1 MLLFATMYLK
11 VSFRSQFNTPA
22 YGVRKRSRMF
32 AKVRTATAC
41 VSRLRSLLL
50 LTPALC
56 EIQPYQHLIDGY
68 QLLKTH
74 PAAAA
79 AQLKLDGG
87 ECGAAEHT
95 DVTMQIYVDRF
106 HPLDQNAKTWGLDGF
121 VRAWWTDLRLRYR
134 REDNATCASMVPEDF
149 HLSRDETRRI
159 WRPDLYWEDVV
170 DVKLPAL
177 EMGYTDGA
185 GEMMSVSPDGTVFW
199 SRQARFTLSCQM
211 DMALLP
217 FDSQQCSHMA
227 GLYSQKADH
236 VQLRWKPEAEAI
248 ANRNSRS
255 NCISGWVVTA
265 HAQEDVVQSFSSGNY
280 TYAKATLTFTRQ
292 PKSFL
297 LNHFMQSAVMVI
309 ISWLGFLIDP
319 EATPARVALGII
331 TVMVVLQ
338 NYIALSSELPAPD
351 DDHWTWLG
359 YFVLV
364 SFMFN
369 VLAFVE
375 QVLVSF
381 GLQGKKWLD
390 KQRLEIESL
399 RNWKDALHGQTGALM
414 KLFYEWDKNK
424 DGVISKKEFRR
435 GVKMLIPTAPLPEVN
450 AMFDNYDIDKTDSIS
465 LTEMANM
472 LADVSKAGRKVSVS
486 AEAPETRQAVA
497 VRVQTARDAEAEGD
511 VPQLHVTAQPKSER
525 LSRASPTQSPGLS
538 RDTRG
543 SKDSARVST
552 REDTSHA
559 VLHQTRSKSIF
570 RQVNLAAS
578 VTAHLALS
586 TKQPANTSIALRR
599 EMRTLTKTELEKDNF
614 WMLKTY
620 FTFPCVAWLRHLDHI
635 SRLLFPVAYTVFVVA
650 HLSQV
655 NFGRDHS
662 EKLLKGN
669 C

>member
-1 MLLFATMYLK
+1 
-11 VSFRSQFNTPA
+11 
-22 YGVRKRSRMF
+22 MF
-32 AKVRTATAC
+32 AKVRTASAC

-56 EIQPYQHLIDGY
+56 EIQPHQHLIDGY

-87 ECGAAEHT
+87 ECRAAAHT
-95 DVTMQIYVDRF
+95 AVTMQIYVDRF

-121 VRAWWTDLRLRYR
+121 VRAWWTDLRLRYW

-159 WRPDLYWEDVV
+159 WRPDLYWEDAV

-199 SRQARFTLSCQM
+199 SRQARFTLTCPM
-211 DMALLP
+211 DLALLP

-236 VQLRWKPEAEAI
+236 VQLRWKPEVEAI
-248 ANRNSRS
+248 ANWNSPA

-280 TYAKATLTFTRQ
+280 TYAKATLAFTRQ
-292 PKSFL
+292 PKAFL
-297 LNHFMQSAVMVI
+297 LNYFMQSAVMVV

-338 NYIALSSELPAPD
+338 NYIALSRELPAPD

-359 YFVLV
+359 WFVLV
-364 SFMFN
+364 SFLFN

-381 GLQGKKWLD
+381 GLQAKRWLD
-390 KQRLEIESL
+390 KQRRDIESL
-399 RNWKDALHGQTGALM
+399 RSWKDALHGQTGALM
-414 KLFYEWDKNK
+414 KLFYEWDHNK

-450 AMFDNYDIDKTDSIS
+450 ALFDTYDIDKTDSMS
-465 LTEMANM
+465 LTELANM
-472 LADVSKAGRKVSVS
+472 LADISKAEHKVSDS
-486 AEAPETRQAVA
+486 AKAPETRQAVL
-497 VRVQTARDAEAEGD
+497 VRAQTARDAEAEGD
-511 VPQLHVTAQPKSER
+511 VPQLHVTTQSKGE
-525 LSRASPTQSPGLS
+525 RASPTLSPGLS

-543 SKDSARVST
+543 SEDSARVST
-552 REDTSHA
+552 REDTSHV
-559 VLHQTRSKSIF
+559 VLEQTRSKSRF
-570 RQVNLAAS
+570 RQVNLAIN
-578 VTAHLALS
+578 LALS

-599 EMRTLTKTELEKDNF
+599 QMRTLTKTELEKDNL

-635 SRLLFPVAYTVFVVA
+635 SRLLFPVAYIVFVLA

-655 NFGRDHS
+655 DFGRAHS
-662 EKLLKGN
+662 EKLLNGN